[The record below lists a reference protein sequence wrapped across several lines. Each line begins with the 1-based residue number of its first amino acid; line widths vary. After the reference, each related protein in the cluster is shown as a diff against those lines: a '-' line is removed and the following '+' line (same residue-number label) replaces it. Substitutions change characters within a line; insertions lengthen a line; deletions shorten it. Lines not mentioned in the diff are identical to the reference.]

1 MREYYPLIVVGGVI
15 GLISIVFSLA
25 YAFIKNKKEA
35 IGFDRNMK
43 DGEIVRRLLA
53 YAKPHWRSFGFAGLC
68 MAFSIAY
75 DIASPLLIGYIEE
88 IVSTEFAVETE
99 NGMLKVTLQA
109 ECREEIG
116 KFVPDP
122 TTQENEAD
130 P

>member
-25 YAFIKNKKEA
+25 YALIKNKKEA

-53 YAKPHWRSFGFAGLC
+53 YAKPHWRSFVFAGLC

-88 IVSTEFAVETE
+88 VVSAEFELPKLFRQHGV
-99 NGMLKVTLQA
+99 
-109 ECREEIG
+109 
-116 KFVPDP
+116 
-122 TTQENEAD
+122 
-130 P
+130 